1 MYRDLS
7 PTDPLTFV
15 GLNDIAGMKA
25 ELTLAELHDAMDLA
39 WADIR
44 AGRAFGGKAV
54 LSLPEE
60 DFWQRSEFSAFRTD
74 FAEQRLGWKLSSLYS
89 VNTEFAAVKII
100 GANAFNRTQGLA
112 RSTSTILLL
121 DKLTMRPLVVLDG
134 TAISASRTGTYASTV
149 FERCLAHDRT
159 ISVFLFGAGP
169 IAQAV
174 IACLNHVGSGRIRE
188 LFVRSR
194 GLSGAIAM
202 AQELQPRTAIR
213 LIPVETNARLR
224 DCTFA
229 ITASNAR
236 QPVFKDDE
244 LCPDAVTLHLGG
256 DEVPESYLIRALRTG
271 TVACDNLAMVSHRG
285 SQSLALHFKR
295 KGLSLET
302 VGPILGLRD
311 MSASPDWYRD
321 GETPVCITCVGL
333 PMLDLYAAQATYRK
347 YLRLRALTRST

>member
-1 MYRDLS
+1 MYRELV
-7 PTDPLTFV
+7 PTEPLTYI
-15 GLNDIAGMKA
+15 GLDDIRQMQA
-25 ELTLAELHDAMDLA
+25 ELTLAELHDAVNLA
-39 WADIR
+39 WADMR

-60 DFWQRSEFSAFRTD
+60 DFWQRPEFSTFKMD

-89 VNTEFAAVKII
+89 INAESAAVKII
-100 GANAFNRTQGLA
+100 GANAFNRTLGLP

-149 FERCLAHDRT
+149 FERCFSKGGK

-169 IAQAV
+169 IARSV
-174 IACLNHVGSGRIRE
+174 IACLDHIGSGGIQE
-188 LFVRSR
+188 ICVRSR
-194 GLSGAIAM
+194 GLEGAVAM
-202 AQELQPRTAIR
+202 AKALQPKTVIT
-213 LIPVETNARLR
+213 LVPVNDNARLR
-224 DCTFA
+224 DCAFV

-236 QPVFKDDE
+236 QPVFRDDE
-244 LCPDAVTLHLGG
+244 IRPDAITLHLGG
-256 DEVPESYLIRALRTG
+256 DEVPERYVIRVLRTG
-271 TVACDNLAMVSHRG
+271 TIACDNLAMVSHRG